1 MFMRYLGH
9 GIGHKIMVHIP
20 QARGGP
26 PTETEDKVQEDL
38 IVDDAENLGAEPH
51 LDEYV
56 ADKDGDDGNGDGDIE
71 DVNTDEEADFGYG
84 DSEDSEGEESKDE
97 DVSDGEDDCIYEL

>member
-1 MFMRYLGH
+1 MFMRYLGR
-9 GIGHKIMVHIP
+9 GIGHKITVHIP

-26 PTETEDKVQEDL
+26 PTETEDEVQEDL
-38 IVDDAENLGAEPH
+38 IVDDAANLGAEPH

-56 ADKDGDDGNGDGDIE
+56 ADEDGDDGNGDGDIE

-84 DSEDSEGEESKDE
+84 DSEDSEGEESEDE
-97 DVSDGEDDCIYEL
+97 DISDGEDDCVYEL